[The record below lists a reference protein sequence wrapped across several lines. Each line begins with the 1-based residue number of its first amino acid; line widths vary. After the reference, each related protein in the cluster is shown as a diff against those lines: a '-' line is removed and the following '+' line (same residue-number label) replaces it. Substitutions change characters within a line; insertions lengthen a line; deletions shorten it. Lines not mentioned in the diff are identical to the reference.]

1 MVLMWQS
8 WTEWAGKLI
17 DVLVSVTVC
26 LFEYEPILFFHFF
39 SAHLPTGFRF
49 FLNDWAECSVTS

>member
-26 LFEYEPILFFHFF
+26 LFEYGPILFFIF
-39 SAHLPTGFRF
+39 SQHICLQDFASSSMTGQNA
-49 FLNDWAECSVTS
+49 L